1 MSPVWSAVLALVLL
15 AVGTLAV
22 RRLVAGLRVLP
33 AGGPATGAAVSVVVP
48 ARDEAASLPTLLAS
62 VSRLDPAP
70 AEVVVVDDGSSD
82 GTGELARAGGARVV
96 TLAGPPAGWTGKAW
110 ACQQGAEATSGEL
123 LLFLDADTVLAPGAL
138 GGLLAGHGRGLL
150 SVQPFHAVGPGYEQ
164 LSAYPNAVSFLASGA
179 FGAHPERRPMAFGP
193 CLLTTRADYDRAG
206 QHAAARADVLDDV
219 ALARA
224 YDRAG
229 LPVRCL
235 AGGDALAMRMYPSG
249 LGQLVEGWSKNV
261 ASGASA
267 AAPGAS
273 VAATLWVAAHH
284 AVAVGAVLFVVH
296 AARGDAGAH
305 AWVAAAL
312 WVLGWLGVALSL
324 RALLRRLGAFA
335 WWTWALF
342 PLTLLAF
349 DLVFLRSAL
358 LTLRG
363 SVRWRGRAVATRTPE
378 AGTEDAAC

>member
-1 MSPVWSAVLALVLL
+1 VSPVWSAVLALVLL
-15 AVGTLAV
+15 AVSTLAV
-22 RRLVAGLRVLP
+22 RRLVAGLRELP
-33 AGGPATGAAVSVVVP
+33 TDGTPTAGSVSVVVP
-48 ARDEAASLPTLLAS
+48 ARDEAASLPALLDS
-62 VSRLDPAP
+62 LSRLAP
-70 AEVVVVDDGSSD
+70 SAAEVLVVDDGSSD
-82 GTGELARAGGARVV
+82 GTGELALAGGARVV
-96 TLAGPPAGWTGKAW
+96 TLAGPPVGWTGKAW
-110 ACQQGAEATSGEL
+110 ACQQGAEATSGDL

-138 GGLLAGHGRGLL
+138 GGLLDVHDGGLL

-164 LSAYPNAVSFLASGA
+164 LSAYPNTVSFLASGA

-193 CLLTTRADYDRAG
+193 CLLTTRADYERAG

-235 AGGDALAMRMYPSG
+235 AGGGAVAMRMYPSG

-273 VAATLWVAAHH
+273 VAATAWVAAHH
-284 AVAVGAVLFVVH
+284 AVAVGAVLFVVR
-296 AARGDAGAH
+296 AAAGDAGPH
-305 AWVAAAL
+305 AWLAAAL
-312 WVLGWLGVALSL
+312 WALAWLGVALPL
-324 RALLRRLGAFA
+324 RALLRRLGSFA

-363 SVRWRGRAVATRTPE
+363 SVRWRGRAIATRTRE
-378 AGTEDAAC
+378 SGTEDVAC